1 MKEEWII
8 LNKKNNLNEDKIYP
22 PKKQIA
28 CVLGYFNGSKYILEQ
43 LQSIINQEIENV
55 TLSIYISDDNSDEDF
70 PSLERLNFKS
80 SNGIYIFYRKL
91 KKNIGYEKN
100 FLYALKSIVPE
111 YDFYCFSDQDDIW
124 EINKIYKA
132 INVLKDK
139 KSASPNLYF
148 SRTTYFNE
156 DCSLELGKSHPY
168 AKKPSFK
175 NAIVQ
180 NIAGGNTIVF
190 NQNAK
195 NIICESIENI
205 YFVSHDWWCY
215 LIVSGAGGDMY
226 YDLEPSIKYRQHE
239 NNFLGSNNSL
249 KDRIKRIRNLFQNQ
263 YKNFNEI
270 NLNSLNK
277 KKYLLTN
284 ENLLTL
290 KKFSELRKKSIF
302 RRIFLFYKS
311 GIYSQKL
318 TGNIELFIAL
328 IFKKL

>member
-1 MKEEWII
+1 MNEEWII
-8 LNKKNNLNEDKIYP
+8 LNKKNNLKKDKIFF
-22 PKKQIA
+22 KKKIA

-55 TLSIYISDDNSDEDF
+55 TFSIYISDDNSDKDF
-70 PSLERLNFKS
+70 PSLEGLNFKS
-80 SNGIYIFYRKL
+80 SNGVNIFYKKL

-100 FLYALKSIVPE
+100 FLYSLKSIALE

-124 EINKIYKA
+124 EINKIDKA
-132 INVLKDK
+132 INVLNEK
-139 KSASPNLYF
+139 KSINSNLYF

-156 DCSLELGKSHPY
+156 DCSLELGKSDPY
-168 AKKPSFK
+168 SKKPSFE
-175 NAIVQ
+175 NALVQ
-180 NIAGGNTIVF
+180 NIAAGNTIVF

-195 NIICESIENI
+195 NIICESIKNI

-215 LIVSGAGGDMY
+215 LIISGSGGDIC
-226 YDLEPSIKYRQHE
+226 YDLESSIKYRQHK

-263 YKNFNEI
+263 YKNWNEI

-277 KKYLLTN
+277 KNYLLTN

-290 KKFSELRKKSIF
+290 KTFSELRKKSLLK
-302 RRIFLFYKS
+302 RIFLFYKS

-318 TGNIELFIAL
+318 TGNIGLFIAL